1 MGQQQLLLV
10 ILGIIIIAVAIAVSI
25 ELFRG
30 NAIDRKRE
38 ILISESQNLGSIAL
52 AYFKKPQMMGGGG
65 KKFTGWA
72 IPPQMSFTVNGSYIA
87 QVSPDN
93 VIIIGTGTE
102 VVTENDSIKVRTL
115 ITANE
120 ISSSIIN

>member
-10 ILGIIIIAVAIAVSI
+10 ILGIIIIAIAIAVSI

-38 ILISESQNLGSIAL
+38 ILIGESQNIGSIAL
-52 AYFKKPQMMGGGG
+52 TYYKKPRMMGGGG
-65 KKFTGWA
+65 KNFTGWT
-72 IPPQMSFTVNGSYIA
+72 IPSQLVATVNGSYTA
-87 QVSPDN
+87 EVSTDN

-102 VVTENDSIKVRTL
+102 VVTENDSIKVKTVV
-115 ITANE
+115 TANA
-120 ISSSIIN
+120 INSSIIN